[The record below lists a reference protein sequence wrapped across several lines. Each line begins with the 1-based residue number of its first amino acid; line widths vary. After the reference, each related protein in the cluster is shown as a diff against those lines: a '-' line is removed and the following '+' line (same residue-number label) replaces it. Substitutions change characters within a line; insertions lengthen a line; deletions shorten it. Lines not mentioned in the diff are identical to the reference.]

1 MFIGG
6 LIHLNIEPLYT
17 PTAITVGSTMF
28 NFPAIIAHKAIV
40 SGDYFPGNS
49 FESIQDALNSS
60 VDGIEVDVRTSKD
73 GVLFLYHGN
82 QLEDYTDGFG
92 IPENHNWSELSKLV
106 LKKTEQWHLVRLDD
120 FLSMVGNQKII
131 FLDKIQEI

>member
-1 MFIGG
+1 MSIKRKKHNFLKYCIFILFIGG

-49 FESIQDALNSS
+49 FKFQISFD
-60 VDGIEVDVRTSKD
+60 
-73 GVLFLYHGN
+73 
-82 QLEDYTDGFG
+82 
-92 IPENHNWSELSKLV
+92 LSYY
-106 LKKTEQWHLVRLDD
+106 QNIH
-120 FLSMVGNQKII
+120 
-131 FLDKIQEI
+131 